1 MNIVH
6 FAPFAPNGC
15 GLYEAARDMIVAD
28 RIAGHDT
35 LLVDVGIT
43 VNGQHIPGEAGKK
56 DERGRAV
63 VETHPSDIA
72 LDADLII
79 AHTGIPDPWIAG
91 CQAPIVWMLHGRPQ
105 ACFCPEQ
112 FGNGNSYSL
121 MAMLAKWPRVKQMV
135 TFWPYHRA
143 FWLPIIPESKLAVL
157 DAPPVD
163 PQRFPS
169 TGEKHDFAGMGGAV
183 NVVLADSWRE
193 DVDLYEITSGLIE
206 FAKGNVGVKFHF
218 FGMENPLRCWEFLLN
233 ELKMYGA
240 LGQVCARWPG
250 MEGVFR
256 GADLVVSP
264 HRITTRVIAEALS
277 CGTPV
282 LAARGCEFATWACD
296 PADPADVALALA
308 GAISELNV
316 DATKERVTSAASK
329 FSLTKYNE
337 AMSLVYKN
345 ALNNGGKHERI

>member
-6 FAPFAPNGC
+6 FAPFAPHGC

-35 LLVDVGIT
+35 LLVDVGAT
-43 VNGQHIPGEAGKK
+43 VGGQHTPGEAGKSDK
-56 DERGRAV
+56 RGRSL
-63 VETHPSDIA
+63 VETHPPGIA
-72 LDADLII
+72 LDADLIV
-79 AHTGIPDPWIAG
+79 AHTGVPDPWISG

-135 TFWPYHRA
+135 TFWPYHRT
-143 FWLPIIPESKLAVL
+143 FWLPIIPENKLAVL
-157 DAPPVD
+157 AAPPVD
-163 PQRFPS
+163 PQRFS
-169 TGEKHDFAGMGGAV
+169 VNGEKHDFAGMGGKV

-193 DVDLYEITSGLIE
+193 DVDLYEVTGGLIE
-206 FAKGNVGVKFHF
+206 FAKGNTDVKFHF

-250 MEGVFR
+250 MDDVFR
-256 GADLVVSP
+256 GADLIVSP
-264 HRITTRVIAEALS
+264 HRITTRIIAEALS

-282 LAARGCEFATWACD
+282 MAAKGCEFATFTCD
-296 PADPADVALALA
+296 PADPIDVAKTLEGIIGGL
-308 GAISELNV
+308 EEDV
-316 DATKERVTSAASK
+316 VKERVASAASK
-329 FSLTKYNE
+329 FSLTRYNE
-337 AMSLVYKN
+337 AMSSVYKN
-345 ALNNGGKHERI
+345 ALNNGGKYERI